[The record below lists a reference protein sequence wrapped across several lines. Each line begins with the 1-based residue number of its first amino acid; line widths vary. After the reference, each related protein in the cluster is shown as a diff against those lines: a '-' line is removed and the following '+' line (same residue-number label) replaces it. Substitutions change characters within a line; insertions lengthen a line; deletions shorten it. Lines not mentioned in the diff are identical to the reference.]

1 MKASKSF
8 AMVGAGA
15 TICAVLL
22 LHGCGGGDGFGCDS
36 CVPDLRSCSGQSDC
50 RADEVC
56 ELDLCFA
63 APTPTAMPTP

>member
-8 AMVGAGA
+8 AMVGA
-15 TICAVLL
+15 TICVVLL
-22 LHGCGGGDGFGCDS
+22 LHGCGGGDGIGSCDS
-36 CVPDLRSCSGQSDC
+36 CVPDLRSCSSQSDC

-63 APTPTAMPTP
+63 APTPTAMPAP